1 MLTEKNQFL
10 EQKNVDIVLQR
21 IFGKDV
27 YNSEFTFKKTDDDQS
42 NLLTEIMNFKKK
54 IKDMIQG
61 KNKKK
66 QILCAFLRVQ
76 KTS

>member
-10 EQKNVDIVLQR
+10 EQKNINIVLQR

-66 QILCAFLRVQ
+66 
-76 KTS
+76 

>member
-10 EQKNVDIVLQR
+10 EQKNINIVLQR

-27 YNSEFTFKKTDDDQS
+27 YNGEFTFKKTDDDQS
-42 NLLTEIMNFKKK
+42 NSLTEIMNFKKK

-66 QILCAFLRVQ
+66 
-76 KTS
+76 

>member
-10 EQKNVDIVLQR
+10 EQKNINIVLQR

-27 YNSEFTFKKTDDDQS
+27 YNGEFTFKKTDDDQS
-42 NLLTEIMNFKKK
+42 NSLTEIMNFKKK

>member
-10 EQKNVDIVLQR
+10 EQKNINIVLQR

-27 YNSEFTFKKTDDDQS
+27 YNGEFTFKKTDDDQS
-42 NLLTEIMNFKKK
+42 NSLTEIMNFKKK
-54 IKDMIQG
+54 IKDMIYG

-66 QILCAFLRVQ
+66 
-76 KTS
+76 

>member
-10 EQKNVDIVLQR
+10 EQKNINIVLQR

-27 YNSEFTFKKTDDDQS
+27 YNGEFTFKKTDDDQS
-42 NLLTEIMNFKKK
+42 NSLTEIMNFKKK
-54 IKDMIQG
+54 INDMIQG

-66 QILCAFLRVQ
+66 
-76 KTS
+76 

>member
-10 EQKNVDIVLQR
+10 EQKNINIVLQR

-27 YNSEFTFKKTDDDQS
+27 YNGEFTFKRTDDDQS
-42 NLLTEIMNFKKK
+42 NSLTEIMNFKKK

-66 QILCAFLRVQ
+66 
-76 KTS
+76 

>member
-10 EQKNVDIVLQR
+10 EQKNINIALQR

-27 YNSEFTFKKTDDDQS
+27 YNGEFTFKKTDDDQS
-42 NLLTEIMNFKKK
+42 NSLTEIMNFKKK

-66 QILCAFLRVQ
+66 
-76 KTS
+76 

>member
-1 MLTEKNQFL
+1 MLTEKKQFL
-10 EQKNVDIVLQR
+10 EQKNINIVLQR

-27 YNSEFTFKKTDDDQS
+27 YNGEFTFKKTDDDQS
-42 NLLTEIMNFKKK
+42 NSLTEIMNFKKK

-66 QILCAFLRVQ
+66 
-76 KTS
+76 